1 MKVVKKMLRNL
12 RTVERWYQTEFG
24 TPAKPALR
32 SAFETGLNMN
42 PSTEEYP
49 FRHIYIP
56 LAQRVKSGDDIGKII
71 PGEYEYIDIGLTMVE
86 LVGLYYTQYR
96 ERMICEPLTTATAVT
111 DANHL
116 GFLMYMVYLKNK
128 YKYLK
133 WIDSMGYAYNPIW
146 NVDADERYQSLD
158 NHGGVNR
165 TDRPILA
172 TTQEQ
177 YTADYNSTPKKTGW
191 TQIGYN
197 NQDPQVTSGFAS
209 TSQETHENA
218 KNKDDDD
225 QEKEYVVESKDAA
238 FGQKIIGGD
247 YMHVEKRLRQGNIGV
262 TKSTDLII
270 SEREAVRFNLIQE
283 YFNDINKE
291 ILMGLYPNFN

>member
-1 MKVVKKMLRNL
+1 MMLRNL
-12 RTVERWYQTEFG
+12 KTVERWYQTEFG
-24 TPAKPALR
+24 TPSKPALR

-56 LAQRVKSGDDIGKII
+56 LAKRVESGDDIGKII

-116 GFLMYMVYLKNK
+116 GFLMYMVFLKNR

-133 WIDSMGYAYNPIW
+133 WIDSMGYAYNPLW
-146 NVDADERYQSLD
+146 NVDANEMYQSLD
-158 NHGGVNR
+158 NHGGINR

-172 TTQEQ
+172 TKTEQ

-191 TQIGYN
+191 SEVGYN
-197 NQDPQVTSGFAS
+197 NQDPTVTSGFAS
-209 TSQETHENA
+209 TSNETHENA
-218 KNKDDDD
+218 KNKDDND
-225 QEKEYVVESKDAA
+225 QEKEYVVESKDTA

-247 YMHVEKRLRQGNIGV
+247 YMHVEKRLRQGNIGI
-262 TKSTDLII
+262 TMSTQLINA
-270 SEREAVRFNLIQE
+270 ERETVRFSLIQE

-291 ILMGLYPNFN
+291 ILMCLYPNFN